1 MVNTNLTYEYIIM
14 ISPFIFILV
23 LFGITSFMQANVD
36 RQKKQ
41 VKKKIEKKE
50 PFKSRRQKLKE
61 YNRKERQ
68 NK

>member
-1 MVNTNLTYEYIIM
+1 MVNTYLTYEYIIM

-61 YNRKERQ
+61 YNRNERR

>member
-1 MVNTNLTYEYIIM
+1 MVNTYLTYEYIIM

-36 RQKKQ
+36 REKKQ

-61 YNRKERQ
+61 YNRNERR